1 MVGIMEGMRTESL
14 YKFFMITQVSHL
26 PVVGEEGVL
35 IGFLSKEKLQIEMAD
50 LSRSAMDL
58 DKIPM
63 EYLDLELS
71 ESLLY
76 YFSSQSKIPV
86 LNITGKQRETWDKP
100 RLLAE
105 YSRSL
110 AKKEEEEDS
119 VVATSEAADAKS
131 PVQWYS
137 ELILESFSDPLFS
150 TDVNGTMVFY
160 NDRFELDVL
169 SQPSFRNSVSFAERF
184 LRNLN
189 KDVFAAFLKANELD
203 LSASTEN
210 GKILQTIVPNLGYMV
225 RIITLSKNDKIIGY
239 LYHFIEMRS
248 RIQSQNEEGVIFP
261 SLEEAFLN
269 KMPLDLILKETES
282 FYIYQ
287 SLQRN
292 QYNVSHT
299 AQDLGIPRSTLQNRI
314 RFLELEKKFPK
325 SDKEIVVPRKRKLTP
340 TKKLEPAKKSKP
352 VKKSTPKKTKSLTS
366 PKIPIS
372 KKKTSKKKVKTRKK
386 IK

>member
-160 NDRFELDVL
+160 NDRFELEVL

>member
-1 MVGIMEGMRTESL
+1 MEGMRTESL
-14 YKFFMITQVSHL
+14 YKYFMITQVSHL
-26 PVVGEEGVL
+26 PVVGEEGILV
-35 IGFLSKEKLQIEMAD
+35 GFLSKEKLQIEMAD

-58 DKIPM
+58 DEIPM
-63 EYLDLELS
+63 SYLDQELS
-71 ESLLY
+71 ESFLN
-76 YFSSQSKIPV
+76 YFSTHSKVPV
-86 LNITGKQRETWDKP
+86 LNILGKQKETWDKP

-105 YSRSL
+105 YSKSL
-110 AKKEEEEDS
+110 AKKDEVRDS
-119 VVATSEAADAKS
+119 EATTSEPVDAKS

-160 NDRFELDVL
+160 NDRFESEIL
-169 SQPSFRNSVSFAERF
+169 SQSSFRNSVSFAERF
-184 LRNLN
+184 LRDLN

-269 KMPLDLILKETES
+269 KMPLELILKETES

-292 QYNVSHT
+292 QHNVSHT

-314 RFLELEKKFPK
+314 RFLELDKKFPK
-325 SDKEIVVPRKRKLTP
+325 SDKEIVVPRKRKQVP
-340 TKKLEPAKKSKP
+340 EIKKETIKNPKP
-352 VKKSTPKKTKSLTS
+352 VKKVKIKKKVESAFGKK
-366 PKIPIS
+366 PIAKKKIS
-372 KKKTSKKKVKTRKK
+372 KKKAKTRKK
-386 IK
+386 TK